1 MIITKWQGLER
12 WDGGQREVQDEGD
25 ICLHT
30 ADALCCTAE
39 NITTL

>member
-1 MIITKWQGLER
+1 MIITKWQELER
-12 WDGGQREVQDEGD
+12 WDGGQREVQDGGD

-39 NITTL
+39 NNTTL